1 MDIQKINWKIYFENP
16 EVASPD
22 IFFKVFNQWIP
33 NSPEIFVDVA
43 DYQHVHD
50 GPWTILIGHYTD
62 YALDHT
68 HRRLGFQFNRKQPL
82 TENNPTKIQQTLRE
96 FLQTCKKLISS
107 SEFHPPLKLNTN
119 ELLFMINDRALS
131 PNNEST
137 WAALQSE
144 LKKALTPLYGEGQFS
159 LSWLNDPKQRFS
171 VMIKAKNAP
180 SLDELI
186 SRLG

>member
-1 MDIQKINWKIYFENP
+1 MALQKINWKIHFENP
-16 EVASPD
+16 EAASSD
-22 IFFKVFNQWIP
+22 TFFKVFNKWIP

-50 GPWTILIGHYTD
+50 GPWTILIGHYVD

-68 HRRLGFQFNRKQPL
+68 NRRLGFQFNRKQPL
-82 TENNPTKIQQTLRE
+82 SGNTETNLRQTLLE
-96 FLQTCKKLISS
+96 FLQACKKLISF
-107 SEFHPPLKLNTN
+107 SEFQPPLKFNTQ
-119 ELLFMINDRALS
+119 ELLFIVNDRALS
-131 PNNEST
+131 PNTEST
-137 WAALQSE
+137 WITLQPE
-144 LKKALTPLYGEGQFS
+144 LKKVLTSLYGEGQFS

-171 VMIKAKNAP
+171 VLIKAKHAP